1 MAIYSYVAFNKKG
14 KEEKGIIDAASLQA
28 ARSKLKNKGL
38 YVRSISEDSE
48 RKDRELFPFLAK
60 YLYRIPRKEVGLFSR
75 QLATLLGA
83 GIPLDKSLS
92 SIVEQTENQ
101 NFRKVITGMQANITE
116 GSSLSEAMKKHPDVF
131 PSQFPSLVAV
141 GEKTGDYE
149 ATLTRLAELE
159 EKSSELKAKLQVAM
173 VYPFIMGSLSIFV
186 TIFLLTVVIPQI
198 QELFLQFDA
207 KLPLITRI
215 VIGVSDFLI
224 GFWWLILTLG
234 FGGIVGFIYYK
245 NTPKGKRN
253 WDEFVL
259 KIPILGSLAR
269 KVLVSSFARN
279 IGILLSNRVPLI
291 TTLVIV
297 EKIVDHSIFG
307 EEIKN
312 AVEKIKEGEKL
323 SSSFGGSV
331 ILPQMVLGMISAGE
345 VSDRVPEMMNKL
357 ADIYD
362 SEVDTAIKTMT
373 QSMEPLMIVVMGLLI
388 GTIMASIMV
397 PMYNLTQ
404 QLQNI

>member
-1 MAIYSYVAFNKKG
+1 MAIYSYIAFNKKG

-159 EKSSELKAKLQVAM
+159 EKSSELKAKVQVAM

-234 FGGIVGFIYYK
+234 FGGIIGFIYYK

-331 ILPQMVLGMISAGE
+331 ILPQMVLGMIAAGE

>member
-116 GSSLSEAMKKHPDVF
+116 GSSLSEAMKKHPVVF

-159 EKSSELKAKLQVAM
+159 EKSSELKAKVQVAM

>member
-1 MAIYSYVAFNKKG
+1 MAIYSYVAFNEKG

-159 EKSSELKAKLQVAM
+159 EKSSELKAKVQVAM

-331 ILPQMVLGMISAGE
+331 ILPQMVLGMIAAGE

>member
-159 EKSSELKAKLQVAM
+159 EKSSELKAKVQVAM

>member
-159 EKSSELKAKLQVAM
+159 EKSSELKAKVQVAM

-186 TIFLLTVVIPQI
+186 TIFFINCSHS
-198 QELFLQFDA
+198 
-207 KLPLITRI
+207 
-215 VIGVSDFLI
+215 SDS
-224 GFWWLILTLG
+224 
-234 FGGIVGFIYYK
+234 GIVFTI
-245 NTPKGKRN
+245 R
-253 WDEFVL
+253 
-259 KIPILGSLAR
+259 R
-269 KVLVSSFARN
+269 KTSSDNQNCDR
-279 IGILLSNRVPLI
+279 
-291 TTLVIV
+291 
-297 EKIVDHSIFG
+297 
-307 EEIKN
+307 
-312 AVEKIKEGEKL
+312 
-323 SSSFGGSV
+323 SF
-331 ILPQMVLGMISAGE
+331 
-345 VSDRVPEMMNKL
+345 
-357 ADIYD
+357 
-362 SEVDTAIKTMT
+362 
-373 QSMEPLMIVVMGLLI
+373 
-388 GTIMASIMV
+388 
-397 PMYNLTQ
+397 
-404 QLQNI
+404 

>member
-1 MAIYSYVAFNKKG
+1 M
-14 KEEKGIIDAASLQA
+14 
-28 ARSKLKNKGL
+28 
-38 YVRSISEDSE
+38 
-48 RKDRELFPFLAK
+48 
-60 YLYRIPRKEVGLFSR
+60 
-75 QLATLLGA
+75 
-83 GIPLDKSLS
+83 
-92 SIVEQTENQ
+92 
-101 NFRKVITGMQANITE
+101 
-116 GSSLSEAMKKHPDVF
+116 
-131 PSQFPSLVAV
+131 
-141 GEKTGDYE
+141 
-149 ATLTRLAELE
+149 
-159 EKSSELKAKLQVAM
+159 
-173 VYPFIMGSLSIFV
+173 
-186 TIFLLTVVIPQI
+186 
-198 QELFLQFDA
+198 
-207 KLPLITRI
+207 
-215 VIGVSDFLI
+215 
-224 GFWWLILTLG
+224 G

-245 NTPKGKRN
+245 NTFKGKRN

-323 SSSFGGSV
+323 SSSFSGSV
-331 ILPQMVLGMISAGE
+331 ILPQMVLGMIAAGE

>member
-159 EKSSELKAKLQVAM
+159 EKSSELKAKVQVAM

-331 ILPQMVLGMISAGE
+331 ILPQMVLGMIAAGE

-397 PMYNLTQ
+397 PMYSLTQ

>member
-75 QLATLLGA
+75 QLAMLLGA

-159 EKSSELKAKLQVAM
+159 EKSSELKAKVQVAM

-323 SSSFGGSV
+323 SFSFGGSV
-331 ILPQMVLGMISAGE
+331 ILPQMVLGMIAAGE

>member
-38 YVRSISEDSE
+38 YVRSIYEDSE

-159 EKSSELKAKLQVAM
+159 EKSSELKAKVQVAM

-245 NTPKGKRN
+245 NTSKGKRN

-323 SSSFGGSV
+323 SSSFSGSV
-331 ILPQMVLGMISAGE
+331 ILPQMVLGMIAAGE

>member
-92 SIVEQTENQ
+92 RIVEQTENQ

-159 EKSSELKAKLQVAM
+159 EKSSELKAKVQVAM

>member
-60 YLYRIPRKEVGLFSR
+60 FLYRIPRKEVGLFSR

-159 EKSSELKAKLQVAM
+159 EKSSELKAKVQVAM

-215 VIGVSDFLI
+215 VIGVSDVLI

-323 SSSFGGSV
+323 SSSFSGSL
-331 ILPQMVLGMISAGE
+331 ILPQMVLGMIAAGE

>member
-159 EKSSELKAKLQVAM
+159 EKSSELKAKVQVAM

-331 ILPQMVLGMISAGE
+331 ILPQMVLGMIAAGE

>member
-38 YVRSISEDSE
+38 YVRNISEDSE
-48 RKDRELFPFLAK
+48 KKDRELFPFLAK
-60 YLYRIPRKEVGLFSR
+60 YFYRIPRKEVGLFSR

-83 GIPLDKSLS
+83 GIPLDKSLA
-92 SIVEQTENQ
+92 SIVEQTDNQ
-101 NFRKVITGMQANITE
+101 NFRKVLTGMQANITE

-159 EKSSELKAKLQVAM
+159 EKSSELKAKVQVAM

-215 VIGVSDFLI
+215 VIGVSDILI
-224 GFWWLILTLG
+224 GFWWLLLALG

-245 NTPKGKRN
+245 NTPQGKRN
-253 WDEFVL
+253 WDEFIL
-259 KIPILGSLAR
+259 KVPILGSLAR

-291 TTLVIV
+291 TTLSIV
-297 EKIVDHSIFG
+297 ERIVDHSIFG

-312 AVEKIKEGEKL
+312 AVDRIKEGEKL
-323 SSSFGGSV
+323 SASFSGSV
-331 ILPQMVLGMISAGE
+331 ILPQMVIGMIAAGE

-362 SEVDTAIKTMT
+362 TEVDTAIKTMT

>member
-1 MAIYSYVAFNKKG
+1 
-14 KEEKGIIDAASLQA
+14 
-28 ARSKLKNKGL
+28 
-38 YVRSISEDSE
+38 
-48 RKDRELFPFLAK
+48 
-60 YLYRIPRKEVGLFSR
+60 
-75 QLATLLGA
+75 
-83 GIPLDKSLS
+83 
-92 SIVEQTENQ
+92 
-101 NFRKVITGMQANITE
+101 MQANITE

-159 EKSSELKAKLQVAM
+159 EKSSELKAKVQVAM

>member
-159 EKSSELKAKLQVAM
+159 EKSSELKAKVQVAM

-331 ILPQMVLGMISAGE
+331 ILPQMVLGMIAAGE
-345 VSDRVPEMMNKL
+345 VSDRVPLMMNKL